1 MAYGDGN
8 TKFFHV
14 FATER
19 KRFNH
24 IKGLFNDNGRW
35 REKDFE
41 IADINISTI
50 AKEVV
55 TTILKIL
62 NKKGELNGWNE
73 TFITLI
79 PKVHDPKDPKDLCP
93 FSLCNTCYKIVA
105 RAITNRLRP
114 THVTTIDHHQ
124 SAFLSGRLITNNVI
138 IGFECMHW
146 IRNNKRN
153 KT

>member
-1 MAYGDGN
+1 MAHGDGN
-8 TKFFHV
+8 TKFFQV
-14 FATER
+14 FATKR

-24 IKGLFNDNGRW
+24 IKGPFNDYDRW

-41 IADINISTI
+41 IAYINMSTI
-50 AKEVV
+50 GKEVAAA
-55 TTILKIL
+55 ILEIL
-62 NKKGELNGWNE
+62 NEKGDLTGWNE
-73 TFITLI
+73 TLITLI
-79 PKVHDPKDPKDLCP
+79 PKVYDPKVSKYFCSI
-93 FSLCNTCYKIVA
+93 SLCNTCYKIVA

-124 SAFLSGRLITNNVI
+124 SALVSGRLITNNVI